1 MTAQKLFTRVLISIT
16 LFTPFIAGFSKPS
29 NNFVTVA
36 DILSQDECAIVLEPL
51 IEGDLSIE
59 QLLNPILSTQTE
71 IDQKVELYSKMFNC
85 LDEESES
92 LLGRDGETIQTL
104 LEYFLI
110 FAGGRQTSSDE
121 TMLNLVSMAASSD
134 PAIVKIRDEA
144 GIEAPTG
151 YIFVRFY
158 SSREAMPEL
167 VRQAFESRDV
177 AGVTFLSRYI
187 AVLAERKDTWPQ
199 RALQLQTLPETISHE
214 LIHAYVNSNL
224 GPLLFDSPT
233 WYSEGVAIYFSG
245 SGENHTIVT
254 PNLTISKTSP
264 EDYQQYD
271 INFKF
276 LEAKLGRD
284 RLLDRINQSIETA
297 DPSILYQDLDIQ
309 DEQLLAS
316 RASAWAQQ
324 RNYLS
329 MSGLIV
335 VALAGIIILWR
346 LAPDYRCENCDHRGK
361 KVDLIDGIY
370 CPNCKRPYDRAVP
383 W

>member
-1 MTAQKLFTRVLISIT
+1 M
-16 LFTPFIAGFSKPS
+16 SKPS
-29 NNFVTVA
+29 EKTTTSP
-36 DILSQDECAIVLEPL
+36 DTLIQDECEIVLEPL
-51 IEGDLSIE
+51 IEGDISFE
-59 QLLNPILSTQTE
+59 QLINPILSSQTE
-71 IDQKVELYSKMFNC
+71 INGKVDLYSKMFNC
-85 LDEESES
+85 LDEGTDPLIAE
-92 LLGRDGETIQTL
+92 RITIQRL

-110 FAGGRQTSSDE
+110 FAGGLQTPSDE
-121 TMLNLVSMAASSD
+121 TTLTLVSMSASSD

-144 GIEAPTG
+144 GIEAPAG

-167 VRQAFESRDV
+167 VRQAFESQDV
-177 AGVTFLSRYI
+177 AGVTILSRYI

-214 LIHAYVNSNL
+214 LIHAYVNSTL
-224 GPLLFDSPT
+224 GSLLFDLPT
-233 WYSEGVAIYFSG
+233 WYSEGIAIYFSG

-254 PNLTISKTSP
+254 PNFSISKTSP

-276 LEAKLGRD
+276 LEAKFGRE
-284 RLLDRINQSIETA
+284 RFIELINLSIEKG
-297 DPSILYQDLDIQ
+297 DPSILYQDLHIP
-309 DEQLLAS
+309 DEQQLAS
-316 RASAWAQQ
+316 RASAWARQ
-324 RNYLS
+324 RNYLT

-335 VALAGIIILWR
+335 VSLAAILLIWR

-361 KVDLIDGIY
+361 KKDLIDGIY
-370 CPNCKRPYDRAVP
+370 CPNCNRPYDKAVP